1 MNKILSAAAAII
13 GFTASAALAQM
24 GGHEGM
30 GSRQSPQMMGG
41 QMMGQDMMQDMT
53 EMMKQMNGMM
63 QKMSHTMEHKTVTE
77 HAKMQDMAKIMREMA
92 AQMHEMAAQMDKG
105 KMDAATVKKMQ
116 EKMKAMNQSIE
127 NLQKE
132 GK

>member
-1 MNKILSAAAAII
+1 MNKLLSAAVVII

-30 GSRQSPQMMGG
+30 GSQQSQ
-41 QMMGQDMMQDMT
+41 QMMGQEMMQNMT
-53 EMMKQMNGMM
+53 GMMKQMNGMM

-77 HAKMQDMAKIMREMA
+77 HAKMQDMGKIMREMA

-105 KMDAATVKKMQ
+105 KMDAAMVKKMQ
-116 EKMKAMNQSIE
+116 ERMKAMNQSIE
-127 NLQKE
+127 TLQKE